1 MEGIV
6 YVTIYLDLIMLL
18 CFMFNGAI
26 LLLVSYLVKQR
37 RSILRIFSGTLLA
50 TLFVPIVIYFPDLF
64 LNTILGKIIYS
75 MVIIMVSFQVTSI
88 AFIVKSL
95 LTFYLVSF
103 IGGGAIISLHY
114 VIEHSPPSAL
124 KGLLVYVEN
133 IYHNEVSLVLIL
145 LGFPLTL
152 IITKIWSDKLVLQQ
166 FTHEQEYKITL
177 YYNDCALSTRAFL
190 DSGNTLLDPI
200 SNRAVIIADAFFL
213 KDFFV
218 LEEWL
223 LIEQTIQDNRPE
235 LIPDHLADSFSIIP
249 YKTVAGSHFLYA
261 FKPDKLIIEVKK
273 ERIVTNKLLVGI
285 QLSSLSNDR
294 QYHCLLHPQLVALQ
308 AREKV
313 S

>member
-1 MEGIV
+1 M

-37 RSILRIFSGTLLA
+37 PSLIRIFSGTFLA
-50 TLFVPIVIYFPDLF
+50 TLFVPIVIYFPNLF

-75 MVIIMVSFQVTSI
+75 IAIIIVSFQVTSI
-88 AFIVKSL
+88 GFIVKSL

-114 VIEHSPPSAL
+114 IIEHSPPSAY

-166 FTHEQEYKITL
+166 FTHEQKYRITL
-177 YYNDCALSTRAFL
+177 HYNNCALSTLAFL
-190 DSGNTLLDPI
+190 DSGNHLVDPI
-200 SNRAVIIADAFFL
+200 SNRAVIIADALFL
-213 KDFFV
+213 KGFFEV
-218 LEEWL
+218 KEWL
-223 LIEQTIQDNRPE
+223 QIEQTIQNNRPE
-235 LIPDHLADSFSIIP
+235 LIPHHLAHSFSVIP
-249 YKTVAGSHFLYA
+249 FKTVADSHFLYA
-261 FKPDKLIIEVKK
+261 IKPDKLIIEGNK
-273 ERIVTNKLLVGI
+273 ERIVTSKLLVGI
-285 QLSSLSNDR
+285 QLSSLTNDG
-294 QYHCLLHPQLVALQ
+294 QYHCLLHPQIVALQ
-308 AREKV
+308 ATEKV